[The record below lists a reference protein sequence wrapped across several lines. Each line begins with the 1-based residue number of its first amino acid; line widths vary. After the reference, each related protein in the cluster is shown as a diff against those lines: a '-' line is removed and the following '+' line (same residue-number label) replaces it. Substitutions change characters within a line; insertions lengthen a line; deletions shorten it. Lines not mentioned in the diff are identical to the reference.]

1 MAQFAQVQSA
11 TSVSS
16 VRLAF
21 RSTGL
26 QIAPNASF
34 QAGILTGFLN
44 IAKGSMAAKNE
55 KRSIQISLSN
65 SSSGVFNDVYR
76 SEAIEDAY
84 DISPSLVADIKCLN
98 IVESFIRVRILYVS
112 SLSGGKEV
120 VIGEALLPLNDI
132 MKSKRMR
139 LSMTSHYLKSN
150 AIFEM
155 KVIEPFRD
163 ILRHKNFLP
172 IAAANPG
179 NPFKQSYVFYHEE
192 GSTAPAVFCEEYGF
206 ESRISAEVVRAFLD
220 ESLRTLSI
228 SKNAWMAR
236 KNYEITRQGQFN
248 SLGEALKQ
256 GWHQVTISV
265 QRARISSDTE
275 FPSVSSDL
283 NSLNINNEA
292 ALKDAKKRSLE
303 MPRGGIRKAIQSLG
317 SAGPKGGSKGCDESK
332 PSTFVEISLLRRCV
346 TVFEYCTLIMF
357 SDV

>member
-1 MAQFAQVQSA
+1 MSQLTQVQIAPSGG
-11 TSVSS
+11 S

-26 QIAPNASF
+26 QIAPHASF

-55 KRSIQISLSN
+55 KRLIQVSLSN
-65 SSSGVFNDVYR
+65 SASGVFTDVYR
-76 SEAIEDAY
+76 SEVIEDAY

-98 IVESFIRVRILYVS
+98 IFESFIRVRILYVS

-132 MKSKRMR
+132 VMSKRMR
-139 LSMTSHYLKSN
+139 LSMTSQYLKSN

-179 NPFKQSYVFYHEE
+179 NPFKQSYVFYREE

-248 SLGEALKQ
+248 SLGDALKQ

-265 QRARISSDTE
+265 QQARISSDTE
-275 FPSVSSDL
+275 FPAFPSEL
-283 NSLNINNEA
+283 NTLSINNEIA
-292 ALKDAKKRSLE
+292 SKDGVKRVSE
-303 MPRGGIRKAIQSLG
+303 GPRSGIRKAIQSLG
-317 SAGPKGGSKGCDESK
+317 SGAPKGGSKNYDETK
-332 PSTFVEISLLRRCV
+332 PSTFVEVSLLRR
-346 TVFEYCTLIMF
+346 
-357 SDV
+357 